1 MPCLHLHAV
10 TYDSGKYTGIVIREP
25 LTLQLNCTLPLST
38 LMGFPDIPQIR
49 RRNLATDSL
58 LSSQWQNPADI
69 LSVLLIIGGDV
80 IQKAIAQLSGDYLV
94 PVAFSFGWVAYL
106 FSTLMSIVGDGCLMP
121 LPDYPAKVIN
131 AGSGYSRE
139 NRSWILGRLLRDF
152 ELPLNDD
159 IGLHITVFQAD
170 KEKEAGKPEKDW
182 YWASGFV
189 VIILQLG
196 IAAIPCGL
204 YNDWGIILVTAVGT
218 LLALVTGMLPQWHFE
233 KWACRRKTKK
243 VVILTGGNGTRHV
256 MVIIGDGKG
265 LDLED
270 LAVGESPRMR
280 KRTEHSNRLARRE
293 CDLEGK
299 DKNEILMLRGVPVSF
314 WITQVSCLILAFLWI
329 VFLITVA
336 GLKQNTWYLLA
347 IGGLGMIQNVVIAGV
362 SREPSAMGIH
372 LTKIESIE
380 QFKVMDAL
388 MDLESYLEGCGRSLL
403 PEFFNGKLRPA
414 EEKWWDGSDKVQYE
428 RARREQRPT
437 RLPEENLPVVPAGN
451 DQQHPK
457 FAKCEEHYEKGRDNF
472 QQLQWQCTTVSS
484 LVQELN

>member
-1 MPCLHLHAV
+1 MPCLHLCAV

-49 RRNLATDSL
+49 RRDLATDSL
-58 LSSQWQNPADI
+58 LSSQWQNPSDI

-80 IQKAIAQLSGDYLV
+80 IQKAIAQLSGDHLV
-94 PVAFSFGWVAYL
+94 PVAFSFGWVAYS
-106 FSTLMSIVGDGCLMP
+106 FSTLMSIVGDGRLMP

-131 AGSGYSRE
+131 AESGYSRE

-152 ELPLNDD
+152 EFPLNDD

-170 KEKEAGKPEKDW
+170 EKKEAGKPEKDW

-218 LLALVTGMLPQWHFE
+218 LLALVTGMLPQWRFE

-256 MVIIGDGKG
+256 MVIIGDEKG

-280 KRTEHSNRLARRE
+280 QRTEHSNRLARRE
-293 CDLEGK
+293 RDSEG
-299 DKNEILMLRGVPVSF
+299 NEEKKILMLRGVPVSF

-336 GLKQNTWYLLA
+336 GLRQHTWYLLL
-347 IGGLGMIQNVVIAGV
+347 IGALGMIQNVVIAGV
-362 SREPSAMGIH
+362 SRGPSAMGIH
-372 LTKIESIE
+372 LTKIKSI
-380 QFKVMDAL
+380 QQHKVMDVL
-388 MDLESYLEGCGRSLL
+388 MDLESYRKGCGRSLL

-414 EEKWWDGSDKVQYE
+414 EEKWWDGDPEEYLS
-428 RARREQRPT
+428 ARRKERPT
-437 RLPEENLPVVPAGN
+437 SLPEEYLSARRKERPTSLPEENPPALPAGD
-451 DQQHPK
+451 DQK
-457 FAKCEEHYEKGRDNF
+457 
-472 QQLQWQCTTVSS
+472 V
-484 LVQELN
+484 

>member
-1 MPCLHLHAV
+1 MPCLHLRAV

-38 LMGFPDIPQIR
+38 LMGSPDIPQIR
-49 RRNLATDSL
+49 QRDLATDSL

-80 IQKAIAQLSGDYLV
+80 IQKAIAQLSGDFLV
-94 PVAFSFGWVAYL
+94 PVAFSFGWVAYS
-106 FSTLMSIVGDGCLMP
+106 FSTLMSIVGDGHLMP
-121 LPDYPAKVIN
+121 PPDYPAKVIN
-131 AGSGYSRE
+131 AESGYSRE

-152 ELPLNDD
+152 EFPLNNH

-170 KEKEAGKPEKDW
+170 EKREAGKPEKDW

-218 LLALVTGMLPQWHFE
+218 LLALVTGMLPQWRFE

-256 MVIIGDGKG
+256 MVIIGAGKG

-280 KRTEHSNRLARRE
+280 QRTEHSNRLARRE
-293 CDLEGK
+293 RDKDGNVMKDLEGK
-299 DKNEILMLRGVPVSF
+299 DKKKILMLCGVPVSF

-336 GLKQNTWYLLA
+336 GLMQHTWYLLA
-347 IGGLGMIQNVVIAGV
+347 IGALGMIQNVVVAGV
-362 SREPSAMGIH
+362 SRRPSTMGIH
-372 LTKIESIE
+372 LTKIKSIE

-388 MDLESYLEGCGRSLL
+388 MDLESYQKDCGRSLL

-414 EEKWWDGSDKVQYE
+414 EEKWWDGSDTEQYD
-428 RARREQRPT
+428 RIRREKRPASLLT
-437 RLPEENLPVVPAGN
+437 EENPPVLPVGN
-451 DQQHPK
+451 DQP
-457 FAKCEEHYEKGRDNF
+457 
-472 QQLQWQCTTVSS
+472 V
-484 LVQELN
+484 